1 MSDKLIIVNNAGE
14 ADLEVITRLP
24 LETGVS
30 DGSIDEN
37 RLQDLLFRNPQTL
50 PVTAIDPAYEG
61 IVPICR
67 ELYTNA
73 GFLDAI
79 YANHLGKLVLVEFK
93 LWRNQ
98 QARREVI
105 GQILDYTKEIAL
117 WDYEDLQRVVSL
129 NTGMKGNV
137 LYNKVRKEKPDLVEA
152 EFVDNVSRHLKRGEF
167 LLLIVG
173 DGIREGVENIVDF
186 VQRHSGLHFNLA
198 LVEAALYRDR
208 SQNLFV
214 HPRVLARTEI
224 VQRFVIEGDV
234 EAVVP
239 VDIDENGDGD
249 DQESPFEQENLR
261 FWNAVLKDYSF
272 SDSTIDLKTTI
283 WPFPPKDSTLYVPV
297 RNSSHNGWALNFVAY
312 LFRKTGAIGCYLSVR
327 KNQTREVRIFE
338 EISASFED
346 LKIVLGDNLD
356 RWYNT
361 SNRPRIGYYLD
372 CDLSFL
378 SQEVESS
385 DFEYAVSWMRDHLDK
400 LVSHLHPK
408 IQLMLSK
415 EPL

>member
-14 ADLEVITRLP
+14 ADLEVVTRLP

-30 DGSIDEN
+30 EGSIGEN
-37 RLQDLLFRNPQTL
+37 KLQDLLFRYPQTL

-73 GFLDAI
+73 GFLDAF

-137 LYNKVRKEKPDLVEA
+137 LYNKVRKKKPDLVEA

-208 SQNLFV
+208 SQNLIV
-214 HPRVLARTEI
+214 YPRVLARTEI
-224 VQRFVIEGDV
+224 VQRFVIEGDI

-239 VDIDENGDGD
+239 VDIDENGDDD

-272 SDSTIDLKTTI
+272 SGFNHRFKDNDLAISSERFNSLCTGTEFI
-283 WPFPPKDSTLYVPV
+283 AQWLGIELCSIPV
-297 RNSSHNGWALNFVAY
+297 S
-312 LFRKTGAIGCYLSVR
+312 
-327 KNQTREVRIFE
+327 KNRGNW
-338 EISASFED
+338 
-346 LKIVLGDNLD
+346 L
-356 RWYNT
+356 
-361 SNRPRIGYYLD
+361 
-372 CDLSFL
+372 LSF
-378 SQEVESS
+378 STQKPDS
-385 DFEYAVSWMRDHLDK
+385 R
-400 LVSHLHPK
+400 
-408 IQLMLSK
+408 SK
-415 EPL
+415 DI

>member
-1 MSDKLIIVNNAGE
+1 MSDKLIIVDNSGDVEPEVVTRVPLDTGE
-14 ADLEVITRLP
+14 SE
-24 LETGVS
+24 
-30 DGSIDEN
+30 GSINEN
-37 RLQDLLFRNPQTL
+37 KLQELLFRCPQSL
-50 PVTAIDPAYEG
+50 PLTTIDPAYEG

-73 GFLDAI
+73 GFLDAL

-105 GQILDYTKEIAL
+105 GQILDYTKEIAS

-137 LYNKVRKEKPDLVEA
+137 LYNKVRMSRSDLREA
-152 EFVDNVSRHLKRGEF
+152 EFIDNVSRHLKRGEF
-167 LLLIVG
+167 LLLIIG

-198 LVEAALYRDR
+198 LVEAALYRDK
-208 SQNLFV
+208 SEKLIV

-224 VQRFVIEGDV
+224 VRRFVIEGDIG
-234 EAVVP
+234 AVVP
-239 VDIDENGDGD
+239 ADLDENSED
-249 DQESPFEQENLR
+249 DIQESPFEQENLR

-272 SDSTIDLKTTI
+272 SDSSIDLRTTL
-283 WPFPPKDSTLYVPV
+283 WPLPPKDSTIYVPV

-338 EISASFED
+338 ELSTSIED
-346 LKIVLGDNLD
+346 LKQELGDNLD
-356 RWYNT
+356 QWYNA
-361 SNRPRIGYYLD
+361 SNRPRIGYHLG

-378 SQEVESS
+378 SQNTETA
-385 DFEYAVSWMRDHLDK
+385 DFKNAVSWMRDHLNK

-415 EPL
+415 EQ